1 MFVEGGKFD
10 DHLNPIENSQMY
22 KVVDSHINA
31 VNLIITLPSLDDVER
46 EKSERRAVEE
56 GTDPFVEPPE
66 GITKEGT
73 EEGTEETGNR
83 NIVGSRRKYS

>member
-1 MFVEGGKFD
+1 
-10 DHLNPIENSQMY
+10 MY

-56 GTDPFVEPPE
+56 GTDPFVESPDA
-66 GITKEGT
+66 IT